1 MAKIEVA
8 EVKTYR
14 CSDGKVYDSREMAEA
29 HEIELKD
36 PNYAIIKRI
45 DELEKKIQHLEAEN
59 LKRIS
64 EIECVK
70 YPYGKINQVTGNKD
84 TSPWMPQ
91 VYYCGA
97 FNNAKEATDAVTDII
112 NNVIGGNK

>member
-1 MAKIEVA
+1 MKVEIE
-8 EVKTYR
+8 EIKTYK
-14 CSDGKVYDSREMAEA
+14 CSDGSVFDSKAVAEA
-29 HEIELKD
+29 HEADLKD
-36 PNYAIIKRI
+36 PNYLLIKRI

-64 EIECVK
+64 EIECAR
-70 YPYGKINQVTGNKD
+70 YPYGKINHVMGNKD